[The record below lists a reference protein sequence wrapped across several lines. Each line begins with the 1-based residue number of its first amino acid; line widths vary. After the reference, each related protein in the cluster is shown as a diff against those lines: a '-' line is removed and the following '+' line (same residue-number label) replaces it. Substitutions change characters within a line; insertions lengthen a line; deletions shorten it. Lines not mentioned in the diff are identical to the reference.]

1 MFKIFCHCGACSIE
15 LFDGEPALSLF
26 CGCEDCR
33 QAIEWGAKNGGK
45 PAAPFAEPIYMK
57 SDIAGVEGRDKM
69 KAVQLRN
76 DARSTRVYC
85 KECHAILGID
95 HPSYSN
101 NVFMFFKNHCET
113 SFKLPHK
120 AVAAIYL
127 EDLPAEASDL
137 IPTDIPLF
145 YSFPREREKFRSIDA
160 VSNSFKE
167 PDNPPRGYS
176 FGDLIK
182 SLGKIEVLQLEQGKP
197 V

>member
-1 MFKIFCHCGACSIE
+1 
-15 LFDGEPALSLF
+15 
-26 CGCEDCR
+26 
-33 QAIEWGAKNGGK
+33 
-45 PAAPFAEPIYMK
+45 
-57 SDIAGVEGRDKM
+57 
-69 KAVQLRN
+69 
-76 DARSTRVYC
+76 
-85 KECHAILGID
+85 
-95 HPSYSN
+95 
-101 NVFMFFKNHCET
+101 MFFKNHCET

-182 SLGKIEVLQLEQGKP
+182 SLGEIEVLQLEQGKP

>member
-1 MFKIFCHCGACSIE
+1 MEHY
-15 LFDGEPALSLF
+15 
-26 CGCEDCR
+26 EDCR

-127 EDLPAEASDL
+127 DDLPAEASDL

-182 SLGKIEVLQLEQGKP
+182 SLGEIEVLQLEQGKP

>member
-1 MFKIFCHCGACSIE
+1 
-15 LFDGEPALSLF
+15 
-26 CGCEDCR
+26 
-33 QAIEWGAKNGGK
+33 
-45 PAAPFAEPIYMK
+45 MK

-85 KECHAILGID
+85 RECHAILGID
-95 HPSYSN
+95 HPNYSN

-113 SFKLPHK
+113 SFKLPK
-120 AVAAIYL
+120 RAVAAIYL
-127 EDLPAEASDL
+127 DDLPADTSHL
-137 IPTDIPLF
+137 IPTNIPLF

-167 PDNPPRGYS
+167 PDHPPRGCS
-176 FGDLIK
+176 FRDLIK
-182 SLGKIEVLQLEQGKP
+182 SLGEIEVLQLEQGKP

>member
-1 MFKIFCHCGACSIE
+1 MFKILCHCGACSIE
-15 LFDGEPALSLF
+15 LFDGEPTLSLI
-26 CGCEDCR
+26 CDCEDCR
-33 QAIEWGAKNGGK
+33 QAIDWGAKNGGK
-45 PAAPFAEPIYMK
+45 PSAPFAEAIYMR
-57 SDIAGVEGRDKM
+57 SDIAGVKGRDNM

-95 HPSYSN
+95 HPSYSD

-120 AVAAIYL
+120 AVAAIFL
-127 EDLPAEASDL
+127 GDLPSDASHL

-167 PDNPPRGYS
+167 PDNPPRGCS

-182 SLGKIEVLQLEQGKP
+182 SLGEVQVLQLEQSKP